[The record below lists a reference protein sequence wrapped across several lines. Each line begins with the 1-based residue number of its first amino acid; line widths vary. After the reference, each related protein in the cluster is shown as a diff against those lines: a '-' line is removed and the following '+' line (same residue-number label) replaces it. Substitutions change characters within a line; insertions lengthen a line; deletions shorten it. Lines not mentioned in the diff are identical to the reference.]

1 MTANGITQIVLYL
14 VILTALAYPLGA
26 YMARVYAGT
35 LRVPRWLAAPERGF
49 YRLVGTRAEQE
60 QGWKPYAVTALVF
73 MAVFAVLLYVLL
85 RLQGHLPLNPD
96 GLASVNPWVA
106 MNTTASFVT
115 NTNWQYYGGEYTMS
129 YLSQMAGLAVQ
140 NFVSAALGMA
150 VLAAVIRGFARRS
163 AGTVGNFWVD
173 LYRSLVYILLPL
185 ALILAVLLV
194 SQGVVQTFH
203 GAATATT
210 LEGGQQAIARGP
222 AASQIAIKQL
232 GTNGGGFYNSNSAVP
247 FESSNDFTNLLEML
261 AILLIPVA
269 QVFMFGR
276 MVGSRRQAFPVYAAM
291 MTMTVI
297 GIAVALPAE
306 QHGSQVLRDSGVNIT
321 AGDGSSG
328 GNMSDKEVRFGI
340 APTVNWAVVTTNAS
354 NGSVNGGHDALTPT
368 GGAVPITNMF
378 TGEVIWGGVGSGL
391 YGMFFYIVI
400 AVFVAGPHGRAHP
413 RVPGEEDRGEG
424 DQARG
429 RRCALRADHR
439 ARPDRDS
446 DLHRSRAGVHLQ
458 PRSARLLRDPLR
470 VRLAGEQQRERVRRI
485 RRDRVLDARRLDRPL
500 ARSLRAADRRTRAG
514 RLAGGEEDRAPV
526 GGNLPDRRPDLRRAP
541 RRRRDPH
548 RRPDDLPRADARADR
563 GGAPVM
569 QLLGRSAIA
578 VVVLTL
584 VFGVAYPVLFTGFSQ
599 LVFSDKADG
608 SLIERDG
615 KVVGSKLAAQAF
627 TKPQYFHPRPSAT
640 SPEYNAAATTFANL
654 GPTNPDLAKAV
665 RERVQAIL
673 KLERPYNPGLQIGD
687 IPVDAV
693 TTSAS
698 GIDPHISPANAHL
711 QAARV
716 AKVRGLSPERVSQL
730 IDQNTDGR
738 WLGIFGEP
746 AVNVLELNLA
756 LDEETT

>member
-14 VILTALAYPLGA
+14 VILTVLGYPLGA
-26 YMARVYAGT
+26 YMARVYSGT

-163 AGTVGNFWVD
+163 ASTVGNFWVD

-185 ALILAVLLV
+185 ALILAILLV

-247 FESSNDFTNLLEML
+247 FESPNDFTNLLEML

-328 GNMSDKEVRFGI
+328 GNMSDKEVRLRDR
-340 APTVNWAVVTTNAS
+340 VDRQL
-354 NGSVNGGHDALTPT
+354 GGRDDERLQR
-368 GGAVPITNMF
+368 
-378 TGEVIWGGVGSGL
+378 L
-391 YGMFFYIVI
+391 
-400 AVFVAGPHGRAHP
+400 RQRRP
-413 RVPGEEDRGEG
+413 RRTHADR
-424 DQARG
+424 
-429 RRCALRADHR
+429 RRRADHEHVHR
-439 ARPDRDS
+439 RGDLGRRRLRPLRDVL
-446 DLHRSRAGVHLQ
+446 LHRH
-458 PRSARLLRDPLR
+458 
-470 VRLAGEQQRERVRRI
+470 
-485 RRDRVLDARRLDRPL
+485 RRLH
-500 ARSLRAADRRTRAG
+500 
-514 RLAGGEEDRAPV
+514 
-526 GGNLPDRRPDLRRAP
+526 RRA
-541 RRRRDPH
+541 
-548 RRPDDLPRADARADR
+548 
-563 GGAPVM
+563 
-569 QLLGRSAIA
+569 
-578 VVVLTL
+578 
-584 VFGVAYPVLFTGFSQ
+584 
-599 LVFSDKADG
+599 
-608 SLIERDG
+608 
-615 KVVGSKLAAQAF
+615 
-627 TKPQYFHPRPSAT
+627 
-640 SPEYNAAATTFANL
+640 
-654 GPTNPDLAKAV
+654 
-665 RERVQAIL
+665 
-673 KLERPYNPGLQIGD
+673 
-687 IPVDAV
+687 
-693 TTSAS
+693 
-698 GIDPHISPANAHL
+698 
-711 QAARV
+711 
-716 AKVRGLSPERVSQL
+716 
-730 IDQNTDGR
+730 
-738 WLGIFGEP
+738 
-746 AVNVLELNLA
+746 
-756 LDEETT
+756 